1 MTTALVTGG
10 TGFVGSHLARAL
22 TEKGYQV
29 RILRRKTSR
38 LDAVADIACE
48 HFIGDVNDTESLL
61 VAMAGVD
68 WVFHVA
74 AVADYWRN
82 DPARIYQVN
91 VDGTRKVLQ
100 AAEAQG
106 VRRVI
111 VTSSAAAAGYRDDLR
126 PVDETVRFNF
136 DQHLTPYG
144 HSKFLA
150 EAEVFRAI
158 RRGLDCVIMNPT
170 IIVGPGDL
178 NQISS
183 SVVLEMARGH
193 VPPFMPPG
201 GATVIDVRDVAAA
214 HVAAA
219 ERGRTG
225 ERYLLGS
232 VDLTHKA
239 WLRLTAEAVG
249 RPIKTAF
256 VLPAWAVR
264 IVASVTDLL
273 RRFNVA
279 IPMEGNQLRLGT
291 RMMFFDCQKSWR
303 ELGEPRIPI
312 QQSLR
317 DTYEWYKAHGDL

>member
-1 MTTALVTGG
+1 MITALVTGG
-10 TGFVGSHLARAL
+10 TGFVGSHIARAL
-22 TEKGYQV
+22 AEKGYQV
-29 RILRRKTSR
+29 RILRRTTSR

-48 HFIGDVNDTESLL
+48 HVIGDINDYESLRA
-61 VAMAGVD
+61 AMQGVD

-74 AVADYWRN
+74 AVADYWRS

-91 VDGTRKVLQ
+91 VDGTREVLR
-100 AAEAQG
+100 AAKAQG
-106 VRRVI
+106 VKRVI
-111 VTSSAAAAGYRDDLR
+111 FTSSAAAIGDADGLH
-126 PVDETVRFNF
+126 PMDESVRFNW

-150 EAEVFRAI
+150 EAEVYRAI
-158 RRGLDCVIMNPT
+158 QGGLDCVILNPT
-170 IIVGPGDL
+170 VIIGPGDL

-193 VPPFMPPG
+193 VPPTLPPG
-201 GATVIDVRDVAAA
+201 GTTVIDVRDVAAA

-225 ERYLLGS
+225 ERYLLGA
-232 VDLTHKA
+232 VDVTHKA
-239 WLRLTAEAVG
+239 WTRLTAQAVG
-249 RPIKTAF
+249 RPMRDLI
-256 VLPAWAVR
+256 VLPDWVLYLLAEV
-264 IVASVTDLL
+264 IDPL
-273 RRFNVA
+273 RRLGIP
-279 IPMEGNQLRLGT
+279 IPMEGNQLKLST

-317 DTYEWYKAHGDL
+317 DTYEWYQAHGDI